1 MAVGHNDGKI
11 SIRQIE
17 GVEEAD
23 GDRPVR
29 LDKIIETLNN
39 AKDAIEVL
47 KYSPSLGKLAA
58 GSHDNAIYVY
68 DV

>member
-1 MAVGHNDGKI
+1 MACNENEIG
-11 SIRQIE
+11 
-17 GVEEAD
+17 
-23 GDRPVR
+23 
-29 LDKIIETLNN
+29 DKIIETLNN